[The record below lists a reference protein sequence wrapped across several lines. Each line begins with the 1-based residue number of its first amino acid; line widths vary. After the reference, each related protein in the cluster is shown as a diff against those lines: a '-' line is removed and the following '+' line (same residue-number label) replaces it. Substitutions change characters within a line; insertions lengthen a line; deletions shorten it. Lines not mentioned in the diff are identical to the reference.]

1 MTFKSKIKWILG
13 VFVVFFLTIATN
25 LLDRNSFLQIKDS
38 VVAIYEDRLIADNL
52 IFEISN
58 SIHEKEVAI
67 VSADTNFFP
76 ERNSELNI
84 DISGFIK
91 SFEDTRLTTK
101 EQNVFEE
108 LKSNIND
115 LKAAEIAFI
124 NSELHEIEVQLNHI
138 FNIEENLFQL
148 SEIQLKEGSRKASI
162 SKKALNT
169 IELFTQ
175 IEIYLLVLLAVVIS
189 IMYKP
194 KIEKEEE

>member
-1 MTFKSKIKWILG
+1 MTFKSKIKQILG

-52 IFEISN
+52 IFEIAN

-138 FNIEENLFQL
+138 FNIE
-148 SEIQLKEGSRKASI
+148 
-162 SKKALNT
+162 
-169 IELFTQ
+169 
-175 IEIYLLVLLAVVIS
+175 
-189 IMYKP
+189 
-194 KIEKEEE
+194 